1 MGYSWGVTE
10 RGVDKRPNQIH
21 GARSGAHANSI
32 LLEEHKVRP
41 FKADKPTDHVSV
53 AFLARAPHKFAE
65 NLGSES
71 VVQQQETLKTMAK
84 WLLSHPKNKVSQV
97 EANAIPVLT
106 QVLSSADSLVR
117 ELAAQV
123 LGLLASV
130 QQGVDAMLLAGTV
143 SELLKAMQDSVAAT
157 RHYAHT
163 TLQKVGE
170 LPAGREAIV
179 SAGGTAM
186 LVAVCK
192 AQATPDALLSLKTC
206 LRDPQGLSDALETKA
221 IGVMVSALKS
231 KDQYVLQHALK
242 NITFLTNPDAAKKE
256 AIQEGAISP
265 VCRLLQHDE
274 WPVRAAAAGAVGSL
288 ALDIEGKKQAF
299 DAGAAESLITLLR
312 DKNLPVVLLSVR
324 ALAVIAEYKRQV
336 LSTPQEGVYRAVFD
350 KALPNLRLLTASPDR
365 VLARS
370 ARDCEALITWRP

>member
-1 MGYSWGVTE
+1 MG
-10 RGVDKRPNQIH
+10 I
-21 GARSGAHANSI
+21 
-32 LLEEHKVRP
+32 
-41 FKADKPTDHVSV
+41 
-53 AFLARAPHKFAE
+53 
-65 NLGSES
+65 
-71 VVQQQETLKTMAK
+71 
-84 WLLSHPKNKVSQV
+84 
-97 EANAIPVLT
+97 T

-123 LGLLASV
+123 LGLLASA

-143 SELLKAMQDSVAAT
+143 ELLKAMQDSVAAT

-242 NITFLTNPDAAKKE
+242 NIAFLTNPDAAKKE

-288 ALDIEGKKQAF
+288 ALDIEGKKTSLRRRGSRVSDYLVARQKSACGAPQCPGTCCDPGVQA
-299 DAGAAESLITLLR
+299 AGLEHTTGGRIS
-312 DKNLPVVLLSVR
+312 S
-324 ALAVIAEYKRQV
+324 
-336 LSTPQEGVYRAVFD
+336 
-350 KALPNLRLLTASPDR
+350 RL
-365 VLARS
+365 
-370 ARDCEALITWRP
+370 